1 MHYASSNWC
10 CSFSIVLA
18 ALHPFM
24 NVWKSNPAQSLNV
37 SVLEG
42 RQCWMGNRNANAAVR
57 GHFPLQLQDRNVHMM
72 PFQSLW
78 VTQGWGIFQLSTG
91 ENAEGPGLEERD
103 WGHWG
108 HCILLGKHS
117 PSWEYNLVSYSFGS
131 KWHTSPLHHV
141 LAEWG
146 KILLGSQRHQS
157 EMGWSENIFT

>member
-1 MHYASSNWC
+1 MWAIAGGEASVTAWPENVISTILYVFKIEGWGKLSLSHWHFRQSKTWPHCCVMHYASSNWC

-18 ALHPFM
+18 ALHPVM

-42 RQCWMGNRNANAAVR
+42 RQCWMGNRNANGAVR
-57 GHFPLQLQDRNVHMM
+57 GHFPLQLQERNVHMM

-103 WGHWG
+103 RGH
-108 HCILLGKHS
+108 
-117 PSWEYNLVSYSFGS
+117 
-131 KWHTSPLHHV
+131 
-141 LAEWG
+141 
-146 KILLGSQRHQS
+146 
-157 EMGWSENIFT
+157 